1 MIYKGIEFSVVQDNE
16 PHIWKWSVSIG
27 NSAKIGQ
34 AKSKPDA
41 VIAAW
46 RTIDQALQRN
56 KQGLTIPGSVAGRTK
71 K

>member
-1 MIYKGIEFSVVQDNE
+1 MIYKGIEFSVVQGIE
-16 PHIWKWSVSIG
+16 PHVWKWSVSIG
-27 NSAKIGQ
+27 NSAKTGE

-56 KQGLTIPGSVAGRTK
+56 KQGLTIPDSVAGRTK

>member
-1 MIYKGIEFSVVQDNE
+1 MIYKGIEFGVVQGIE

-34 AKSKPDA
+34 AKSKPDG

-46 RTIDQALQRN
+46 RTIDKTLAKKHRLTMSRYAA
-56 KQGLTIPGSVAGRTK
+56 GLTTE
-71 K
+71 

>member
-1 MIYKGIEFSVVQDNE
+1 MIYKGIEFSVVQGIE

-34 AKSKPDA
+34 AKSKPDG

-46 RTIDQALQRN
+46 RTIDKTLAKKHR
-56 KQGLTIPGSVAGRTK
+56 LTISNYAAGSTTK
-71 K
+71 